1 RERALHDEVS
11 ELRAEREKG
20 KIEGMIKGNLEGEI
34 KGMIK
39 GKLEGKLEGES
50 MLLERLIFKRFGSLP
65 DDVRARLRTATTD
78 QLEAWAERILDSCTL
93 AEIFNDH

>member
-1 RERALHDEVS
+1 S

-20 KIEGMIKGNLEGEI
+20 EIEGMIK
-34 KGMIK
+34 
-39 GKLEGKLEGES
+39 GES
-50 MLLERLIFKRFGSLP
+50 MLLERLIVKRFGSVP
-65 DDVRARLRTATTD
+65 DDVRARLRTATVD